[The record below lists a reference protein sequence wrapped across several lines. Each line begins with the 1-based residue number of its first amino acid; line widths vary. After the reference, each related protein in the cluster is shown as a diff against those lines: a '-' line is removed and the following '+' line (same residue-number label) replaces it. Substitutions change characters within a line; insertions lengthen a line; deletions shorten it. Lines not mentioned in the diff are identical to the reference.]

1 MLCLA
6 LTEVTSMGI
15 FPGSNALSLL
25 VSTYKTSVYEQF
37 QRSPDNM
44 AEQEQ
49 EEHLIADEDE
59 VDKALNYKAPVQ
71 KSLAEIV
78 QLDQHDESLTKYKK
92 TLLGEQIPQVAG
104 DLQALKKSKV
114 VLKQGVSYKM
124 KINFKV
130 NKEIVSGLKYEVLS
144 YRKGI
149 KVEKVVVMMG
159 SYGPRA
165 EEYEFVSPKEDV
177 PKGISSCGTYVVKA
191 LFTDD
196 DKTNHLSCKW
206 FLCLRKDWDEDPGTE

>member
-1 MLCLA
+1 
-6 LTEVTSMGI
+6 
-15 FPGSNALSLL
+15 
-25 VSTYKTSVYEQF
+25 
-37 QRSPDNM
+37 M

-92 TLLGEQIPQVAG
+92 TLLGEQIPQVADPNAPNVTVTQITLVCEEAPKPIIIDLTG